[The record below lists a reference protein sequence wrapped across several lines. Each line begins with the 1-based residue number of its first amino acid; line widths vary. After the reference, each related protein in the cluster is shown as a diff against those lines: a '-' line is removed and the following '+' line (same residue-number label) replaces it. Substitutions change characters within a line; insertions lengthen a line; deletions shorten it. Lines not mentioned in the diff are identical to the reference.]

1 MKILAIDDN
10 PDNLTVLAAVMHDA
24 LPDCTLL
31 TAPNGSRGLELA
43 LAEDPDVI
51 LLDIVM
57 PGMDGYE
64 VCRRLKADDRLRS
77 IPVVFLTAL
86 RTDRE
91 SRVQALESGAE
102 AFLSKPVDEQE
113 LVAEVRAMSK
123 IKAATILQRDEHV
136 RLRGLVAERTRELQQ
151 SEERFRVLFEQAPMG
166 YQSLD
171 ADGRFIVVNQA
182 WLETL
187 GYLREEV
194 IGKWFGEFLAPEFV
208 EAFRERFSLFKAT
221 GRIHSEFQ
229 MLRKDGERRFIAF
242 EGRIAHTSDG
252 GFKQTHCILQDIT
265 ERKRAQEAER
275 ASELQ
280 LQGVLESTAD
290 GILAVDKDGMVI
302 KANSRFAEM
311 WGIPDSL
318 RGNHDD
324 SALLA
329 FVTEKVSEP
338 EAFLKKVQLL
348 YKSALTDTDMVN
360 IKDGRV
366 FERYSIPMRFGNTV
380 VGRVW
385 SFRDITERIQGEI
398 YRDMSL
404 HILEILNGPDDLK
417 EAIRRVIAFVKTQT
431 GVDAV
436 GLRLQDG
443 EDFPYFAQEG
453 FSDTFMLTENTLVE
467 RGPDGVAHHDKD
479 GKICLECT
487 CGLVLSGKTDPANPL
502 FTNGGSFWTNDAAL
516 LSGLPSDQDP
526 RYHPRNQCILHGYA
540 SVALIPVR
548 DKERI
553 VGLLHINSRRKGC
566 FSLATVKIL
575 EDIASHIGAAM
586 TRRKAE
592 ERLQEQEEN
601 YHTLADS
608 GMALIWTAGTDKKC
622 DYFNQIWLKFTG
634 RTLEQELGDGWAE
647 SVHPDDLARCFKVY
661 TEAFDR
667 RETFSMDYRMRRY
680 DGEFRWIHDE
690 GTPRYDRQGKFLGY
704 IGHCLD
710 ITERKQGEE
719 ALRESEVRFTL
730 LAEQSGTFIWEVD
743 AQGFYTYVSSV
754 SEKVLGYPPDELIGR
769 MHFYDLHPE
778 SGREAFKAAALEFFR
793 QKKPFTNF
801 VNAAQAKDGGTVWLI
816 TTGLPLLNAD
826 GSLRGYRGSDTD
838 ITERKRTE
846 AELQKLDKLQSVGTL
861 AGGIAHDFNNVLLGL
876 YGNISLA
883 MEDLAKTH
891 PSYPLLEEAE
901 KSMTRAVQLT
911 KQLLTFAKG
920 GEPVKENVSLVDLVE
935 EVARFDLTG
944 SSVSLIYH
952 HAPDIW
958 SVDADKGQIQ
968 QVVSNLVINAR
979 QAMPNGGRLQ
989 ITLENADLAAAA
1001 VPTLQAG
1008 RYVKIAV
1015 KDEGTGVD
1023 PMLLDRIF
1031 DPYFTTKQSG
1041 SGLGLA
1047 TVWSI
1052 ISKHNGHIDVVSVLG
1067 KGTTFTFY
1075 LPATVCPRSSEA
1087 GAPIAECL
1095 PPVHPAKILVMDDEV
1110 SINKLVVRMLAP
1122 SGYTVVTAL
1131 DGQETLALYK
1141 QALEV
1146 GAPFDAVI
1154 MDLTIPGG
1162 PGGKDVIKDLLAI
1175 DPNIRAIVSSGY
1187 AEDPVMSN
1195 PTAYGFKCTV
1205 AKPYTS
1211 SALRDAVARVLG

>member
-10 PDNLTVLAAVMHDA
+10 RDNLTVLGAVMHDA

-31 TAPNGSRGLELA
+31 TAQNGPRGLELA

-64 VCRRLKADDRLRS
+64 VCRRLKADDRLRP

-113 LVAEVRAMSK
+113 LVAEVRAMGK
-123 IKAATILQRDEHV
+123 IKAAAIMQRDERV
-136 RLRGLVAERTRELQQ
+136 RLRSLVAERTRELQQ

-171 ADGRFIVVNQA
+171 AEGRFIEVNQA

-194 IGKWFGEFLAPEFV
+194 IGKWFGEFLPPEFV
-208 EAFRERFSLFKAT
+208 EVFRERFSLFKAT
-221 GRIHSEFQ
+221 GHSRSEIQ
-229 MLRKDGERRFIAF
+229 MLRKDGERRFVAF
-242 EGRIAHTSDG
+242 EGRIARGPDG

-265 ERKRAQEAER
+265 ERKRAEEAER
-275 ASELQ
+275 ASELR

-290 GILAVDKDGMVI
+290 GILAVDNDGKVI

-311 WGIPDSL
+311 WRIPESVL
-318 RGNHDD
+318 ESRDD
-324 SALLA
+324 KDLLA
-329 FVTEKVSEP
+329 FAREQVSEAD
-338 EAFLKKVQLL
+338 AFSKKVQALC
-348 YKSALTDTDMVN
+348 KSDATDMDKVN
-360 IKDGRV
+360 FKDGRI
-366 FERYSIPMRFGNTV
+366 FECYSIPMLLGNCV
-380 VGRVW
+380 AGRVW

-398 YRDMSL
+398 YRDISL
-404 HILEILNGPDDLK
+404 DVLEILNGPDDLQ
-417 EAIRRVIAFVKTQT
+417 ETIRRVIALVKTQT

-436 GLRLQDG
+436 GIRLQAG

-453 FSDTFMLTENTLVE
+453 FPAAFLLTENTLVD
-467 RGPDGVAHHDKD
+467 RGPDGLACHDKD
-479 GKICLECT
+479 GKVCLECT
-487 CGLVLSGKTDPANPL
+487 CGLVLSGRIDPVNPR
-502 FTNGGSFWTNDAAL
+502 FTNGGSFWTNDSAA
-516 LSGLPSDQDP
+516 LSGLPSDEDP
-526 RYHPRNQCILHGYA
+526 RYHPRNQCILQGYA
-540 SVALIPVR
+540 SVALIPIR
-548 DKERI
+548 DKERV

-575 EDIASHIGAAM
+575 EDLASHIGAAM
-586 TRRKAE
+586 TRRDSE
-592 ERLQEQEEN
+592 RRLQEQEEN

-622 DYFNQIWLKFTG
+622 DYFNRIWLRFTG
-634 RTLEQELGDGWAE
+634 RTLEQELGDGWTE
-647 SVHPDDLARCFKVY
+647 GVHPDDRARCFKVY
-661 TEAFDR
+661 AEAFDR
-667 RETFSMDYRMRRY
+667 HETFIMDYRMRRH

-690 GTPRYDRQGKFLGY
+690 GTPRYDSQGKFLGY

-719 ALRESEVRFTL
+719 ALRESEARFAL

-743 AQGFYTYVSSV
+743 AQGLYTYVSSV

-778 SGREAFKAAALEFFR
+778 SGREEFRAGAFGFFR
-793 QKKPFTNF
+793 RKEPFANF
-801 VNAAQAKDGGTVWLI
+801 VNAAQTKDGRAAWLV
-816 TTGLPLLNAD
+816 TTGQPLLNAD

-838 ITERKRTE
+838 ITERRRTE
-846 AELQKLDKLQSVGTL
+846 AELQKMDKLQSIGTL

-876 YGNISLA
+876 YGNVSLA

-920 GEPVKENVSLVDLVE
+920 GEPVKENVSLGDMVE

-944 SSVSLIYH
+944 SSVSLVYRH
-952 HAPDIW
+952 DADLWP
-958 SVDADKGQIQ
+958 VDADKGQIQ
-968 QVVSNLVINAR
+968 QVISNLVINAR
-979 QAMPNGGRLQ
+979 QAMPNGGRLH
-989 ITLENADLAAAA
+989 ISLENADLPAMA
-1001 VPTLQAG
+1001 VPVLRAG
-1008 RYVKIAV
+1008 RYVKISV
-1015 KDEGTGVD
+1015 KDEGTGID
-1023 PMLLDRIF
+1023 PTLLGRIF

-1052 ISKHNGHIDVVSVLG
+1052 ISKHNGHIDVASVLG

-1075 LPATVCPRSSEA
+1075 LPATASPRSAEA
-1087 GAPIAECL
+1087 KSPVAEC
-1095 PPVHPAKILVMDDEV
+1095 PAPVHPARILVMDDEPSV
-1110 SINKLVVRMLAP
+1110 SKLVVRMLAP
-1122 SGYTVVTAL
+1122 SGYTVATAL

-1141 QALEV
+1141 QALEA

-1162 PGGKDVIKDLLAI
+1162 PGGKDVIKDLLAL
-1175 DPNIRAIVSSGY
+1175 DPNVRAIVSSGY
-1187 AEDPVMSN
+1187 AEDPVMAN

-1211 SALRDAVARVLG
+1211 SALRDAVARVLD